1 MQREQ
6 TGLARIPLFS
16 YGFRPFFLGGAIWAA
31 LAMVLWIGELTG
43 LWSFAGSYGW
53 VAWHAHAM
61 LFGYVSAIVAGF
73 LLTSIP
79 NWTGRLPVRGGSLM
93 ALFLLWLVGRFALLF
108 VDQIGLVPAVTI
120 DASFLIVLALVILRE
135 IVAGK
140 NWRNLKTVLLV
151 SLLAL
156 ANIGFHWEVL
166 RDGAPVISIR
176 AAVAAII
183 GLIMLIGGR
192 ITPSFTRN
200 WLVRQGARRLPT
212 PFGRF
217 DVVALVLSGGALA
230 AWLFLPTQWPTG
242 VVLLVAGAVQA
253 ARLWRWAGIA
263 TWREPLV
270 LVLHV
275 GYLFVPI
282 GFLIVGVSILWPA
295 VVPAV
300 DALHAWAAGAV
311 AMMTIAVMTRAT
323 LGHTGRDLVAGRP
336 AQMIYAAILVAVLCR
351 LAAPFSPEATT
362 ALLSVAGIAW
372 IGAFGGFA
380 LIFGPMLMK
389 PRLAS

>member
-31 LAMVLWIGELTG
+31 LAMILWIGELSG
-43 LWSFAGSYGW
+43 AWGVAQSYGW

-61 LFGYVSAIVAGF
+61 LFGYVSAIMAGF
-73 LLTSIP
+73 LLTAIP
-79 NWTGRLPVRGGSLM
+79 NWTGRLPVRGGPLM
-93 ALFLLWLVGRFALLF
+93 ALFLLWLAGRAALIF

-120 DASFLIVLALVILRE
+120 DASFLVVLALVILRE

-166 RDGAPVISIR
+166 RAGAPDISIR

-200 WLVRQGARRLPT
+200 WLVRQGAKRLPV

-217 DVVALVLSGGALA
+217 DKAALA
-230 AWLFLPTQWPTG
+230 VSGFALALWFVLPDAEATG
-242 VVLLVAGAVQA
+242 IVMLLAMAFQA
-253 ARLWRWAGIA
+253 ARLWRWAGVL

-270 LVLHV
+270 LVLHI

-282 GFLIVGVSILWPA
+282 GFGLVGVSILWPA
-295 VVPAV
+295 IIPAT
-300 DALHAWAAGAV
+300 DASHAWMAGAV
-311 AMMTIAVMTRAT
+311 AIMTIAVMTRAT
-323 LGHTGRDLVAGRP
+323 LGHTGRSLTAGARTRL
-336 AQMIYAAILVAVLCR
+336 IYGAIALAVFCR
-351 LAAPFSPEATT
+351 LAAPFVPDAMMV
-362 ALLSVAGIAW
+362 LLSIAGVCW
-372 IGAFGGFA
+372 IIGFGVFA
-380 LIFGPMLMK
+380 LDYGQMLLR